1 MRKANEN
8 KQAKNTLKEL
18 KEIQLSILSAI
29 SHAVIGLKER
39 TIIFANDAVETVFGW
54 KPEEL
59 VGSSTRVL
67 YRTDEEYEEI
77 ARHFYPVLEEQQSY
91 TEEFPCRRKDGR
103 DIVCRISASKI
114 GKTLKEKGIVVIYE
128 DITELK
134 QAEIAL
140 TESENKFKGLVEG
153 SIAGVYIIQG
163 GMFKYVNQRFAEIHG
178 YTVEEMVG
186 KLGVKETML
195 PDDLP
200 IVEENIR
207 KRISDK
213 TEVVHYAIRAV
224 RKDKKIIHVEIYGTH
239 MMYQGK
245 QAVMGTLID
254 ITERKRAEDALKRA
268 EEKYRNIFENAMVGI
283 YQSTPEGRYLSVNP
297 AMARIFGYSSPEEM
311 IKTITNTRL
320 QTYVNPDDRIRF
332 KKLLESGEVVGGFE
346 IQRYRKDKGKFWVSI
361 NSRAVFDESG
371 KVLYYE
377 GIAEDVTERKKAEE
391 TITHMAYHDTL
402 TGLPNRMLFND
413 RLSVEIARTSRHQKR
428 LAVMMLDL
436 DRFKDVNDTFG
447 HDVGDMLLKAVA
459 EGLTKLLR
467 KSDTVARL
475 GGDEFILI
483 LTELNQVED
492 TSVIARNII
501 DSFKKPFQLN
511 SHTISITTS
520 IGIAVFPEDGGDA
533 NTLVKNADTAMYR
546 TKQAGRNNYQWY
558 SKILKDN

>member
-245 QAVMGTLID
+245 QAVMGTLLD

-391 TITHMAYHDTL
+391 TITHMAYHDIL

-447 HDVGDMLLKAVA
+447 HDIGDMLLKAIA

-483 LTELNQVED
+483 LTELNQVKD
-492 TSVIARNII
+492 ASVIARNII

>member
-245 QAVMGTLID
+245 QAVMGTLLD

>member
-245 QAVMGTLID
+245 QAVMGTLLD

-332 KKLLESGEVVGGFE
+332 TKLLESGEVVGGFE